1 MSQPRLKEGQYYQL
15 MLYSCTTAIFLWSSS
30 NPVSSWVRKHRWS
43 YTETP
48 TQVLTWA
55 PGFSIPCIDFVL
67 SDKISRQ
74 MGVRLEIRGEV
85 YDTSPHLDT
94 ELQVS
99 LYQGGEKVICPYLI
113 QTQLVQKLF
122 VQQFLFINCVI
133 TDVCRNELS
142 SRIGICIR
150 NQILAYIE
158 HWLTKPSKRIN
169 YVLWLTLRFMLD
181 QL

>member
-1 MSQPRLKEGQYYQL
+1 MEGEGEMAWHINRTAWMLMWNNWTVWMPTLKIMTTWMMTQNITTAWVLTLKIMIAWIINSAWVNQDL
-15 MLYSCTTAIFLWSSS
+15 KRDSIINSCFIPTTAIFLWSSS

-99 LYQGGEKVICPYLI
+99 LYQGGEKVICPY
-113 QTQLVQKLF
+113 
-122 VQQFLFINCVI
+122 
-133 TDVCRNELS
+133 
-142 SRIGICIR
+142 
-150 NQILAYIE
+150 
-158 HWLTKPSKRIN
+158 
-169 YVLWLTLRFMLD
+169 
-181 QL
+181 

>member
-1 MSQPRLKEGQYYQL
+1 MSQPRLKEGQYYQP

-99 LYQGGEKVICPYLI
+99 LYQGEK
-113 QTQLVQKLF
+113 
-122 VQQFLFINCVI
+122 
-133 TDVCRNELS
+133 RLS
-142 SRIGICIR
+142 
-150 NQILAYIE
+150 A
-158 HWLTKPSKRIN
+158 LTKYKHNWFKSCSFSNFYSLI
-169 YVLWLTLRFMLD
+169 VLSQMFVEMNCLLE
-181 QL
+181 

>member
-1 MSQPRLKEGQYYQL
+1 
-15 MLYSCTTAIFLWSSS
+15 
-30 NPVSSWVRKHRWS
+30 
-43 YTETP
+43 
-48 TQVLTWA
+48 
-55 PGFSIPCIDFVL
+55 
-67 SDKISRQ
+67 

-158 HWLTKPSKRIN
+158 H
-169 YVLWLTLRFMLD
+169 
-181 QL
+181 